1 MNTKSTMLRYDVPTF
16 ILYPFSLR
24 QASRGFCLSVTKLY
38 VQVKDSV
45 QGQWEYLQDFN
56 FREETSLYETGE
68 ETGEQEEHV
77 TLETLPDIVIGSSS
91 TDEYCEPLKL
101 LPF

>member
-56 FREETSLYETGE
+56 FREET
-68 ETGEQEEHV
+68 GEQEEHV